1 MASAANAARRHTG
14 PMAARVTSDRLIGRQ
29 DELAELRAAL
39 GAAVAGRPSLALV
52 AGESGVGKTRL
63 VRELAAHAREAG
75 GLVLCGESVELGEG
89 ELPYGPLLSAL
100 RPLVREGDEVLDALP
115 LSARDALGRLL
126 PGLEG
131 DVGLAPAADGAAQA
145 QVFEA
150 LLTLLDSLG
159 ERAPVVLTLEDVHW
173 ADRST
178 RAFLAFLA
186 SSLDRERV
194 LVVAT
199 YRSDELHR
207 RHPLRPLLAEL
218 RHVRRVELSPL
229 TAAQL
234 AAAIGDIL
242 GEEPDADLVTR
253 LHARSEGNPLYME
266 ELLAAG
272 GDGRGTLPTHAARRP
287 DGPLRA
293 RGGGRAGGPAPA
305 GRRPPAGARA
315 ARARQRPRRPDPA

>member
-242 GEEPDADLVTR
+242 GEEPDADLVT
-253 LHARSEGNPLYME
+253 ACTP
-266 ELLAAG
+266 
-272 GDGRGTLPTHAARRP
+272 
-287 DGPLRA
+287 
-293 RGGGRAGGPAPA
+293 
-305 GRRPPAGARA
+305 A
-315 ARARQRPRRPDPA
+315 ARATRCTWRSCWPPAATAAARCPPTLRDALMVRFERVGEAAQEVLRLLAVAQRPGHALLARRQRPRRPDPA